1 MVRKIMKNWL
11 IGFFIMA
18 LLGLLISSCAPMMPK
33 GANPKYKGIQ
43 AVEDSQKTTDTGTG
57 TGTDTGTEKKTEETG
72 KTGEQSGTQ
81 DTGGQTTEPSGSSSG
96 GK

>member
-1 MVRKIMKNWL
+1 MKNWL

-43 AVEDSQKTTDTGTG
+43 AVEDSQKTTDTGT
-57 TGTDTGTEKKTEETG
+57 DTGTEKKTEETG

-81 DTGGQTTEPSGSSSG
+81 GTGGQTTEPSGSSSG
-96 GK
+96 GN